1 VEILLT
7 IILSLFVL
15 KIVIN
20 MDKENINWNQ
30 VRIDASINIMNAIL
44 SSSIMVFIFQFI
56 FKRQIADIAVSY
68 ADKLIEELKK

>member
-1 VEILLT
+1 MAQAR
-7 IILSLFVL
+7 FVFN
-15 KIVIN
+15 IFIN
-20 MDKENINWNQ
+20 MDKENINWTQ

-44 SSSIMVFIFQFI
+44 SNSIMVFIFQFI

>member
-1 VEILLT
+1 M
-7 IILSLFVL
+7 
-15 KIVIN
+15 N
-20 MDKENINWNQ
+20 DINWTQ

-56 FKRQIADIAVSY
+56 FKKQIADIAVEY

>member
-1 VEILLT
+1 MNT
-7 IILSLFVL
+7 DS
-15 KIVIN
+15 
-20 MDKENINWNQ
+20 INWEH

-68 ADKLIEELKK
+68 ADKLVEELKK

>member
-1 VEILLT
+1 
-7 IILSLFVL
+7 
-15 KIVIN
+15 

-30 VRIDASINIMNAIL
+30 VRINASINIMNAIL
-44 SSSIMVFIFQFI
+44 SSSIMVFI

>member
-1 VEILLT
+1 MKQQDRWSFRRLCQLLYHC
-7 IILSLFVL
+7 L
-15 KIVIN
+15 
-20 MDKENINWNQ
+20 NWTQ

-68 ADKLIEELKK
+68 ADKLIDELKK